1 MSTDPAPSIRPAAA
15 RDAATILGFVRELGE
30 YEKLA
35 HEAVATEA
43 MIAQALFGPRPF
55 AEALIA
61 ERGGVAVGFAL
72 FFHTF
77 STFVGKPGLYL
88 EDIYVQ
94 PAHRRHGVG
103 RALLRELAKIALARD
118 CGRLECRCWIGT
130 SPRSAFIAT
139 SSARGRW
146 TNGRCT
152 GSTVPA
158 SRRWPVTKMACS
170 LRLGLLF

>member
-1 MSTDPAPSIRPAAA
+1 MSTDIALVVRPAAA
-15 RDAATILGFVRELGE
+15 RDAGTILGFVRELAD

-43 MIAQALFGPRPF
+43 MIAQALFGTRPV

-61 ERGGVAVGFAL
+61 ERGGAAVGFAL
-72 FFHTF
+72 FFPTF

-103 RALLRELAKIALARD
+103 RALLRELATIAVQRD
-118 CGRLECRCWIGT
+118 CGRLEWAVLDWNEPAIRFYRDKLGARAMDQWT
-130 SPRSAFIAT
+130 VHRLDRAAIA
-139 SSARGRW
+139 AL
-146 TNGRCT
+146 
-152 GSTVPA
+152 A
-158 SRRWPVTKMACS
+158 ED
-170 LRLGLLF
+170 